1 MNITVTFNDLDEVR
15 AFAAMISGQTAEDQA
30 PDPVVSQNTTMPQTA
45 QQPTVPVT
53 HAVPVEPVQPVT
65 AVQSAVPTAPVQPV
79 AAVPTQS
86 QIPVASQ
93 IPTAPAQPAVPT
105 STHTYTPD
113 ELAKAAMQLMDS
125 GKQNELLALL
135 QQFGTN
141 SIPLLQPSQY
151 GAFATALR
159 GMGAQI

>member
-15 AFAAMISGQTAEDQA
+15 AFAAMISGQTAEDKA

-53 HAVPVEPVQPVT
+53 HAVPV
-65 AVQSAVPTAPVQPV
+65 
-79 AAVPTQS
+79 
-86 QIPVASQ
+86 
-93 IPTAPAQPAVPT
+93 APAQPAVPT